1 MKKIVV
7 LGSINMDLVTFCER
21 APIGGETL
29 LGKEFRQIPGGK
41 GANQAVAMGKLGAEV
56 TMLGK
61 VGTEGMGDILLSSM
75 KNDGVDVSRIEKV
88 EGVSTGIAKIVVEDN
103 GQNRIIVVPGTNGL
117 VDVEYVE
124 RNLDAIAEADILVC
138 QLEIPLETVKYAFQK
153 AKELGKTTILNPAPA
168 RVLDAE
174 IIKNSDYI
182 IPNET
187 ELETIS
193 GEKVD
198 VSLTL
203 DSVEKAAG
211 KLLDAGVKGLLI
223 TLGSKGSLYIE
234 REMQTLASAYR
245 VKAVDTTAAG
255 DSFIGGFV
263 RGLAEGME
271 LKECIELGTKVA
283 AISVTRIGAQTS
295 LPTWEEVK
303 NFRGER

>member
-21 APIGGETL
+21 APRGGETL

-41 GANQAVAMGKLGAEV
+41 GANQAVAMGKLGADI

-61 VGTEGMGDILLSSM
+61 VGTEGMGEILLNSM
-75 KNDGVDVSRIEKV
+75 KKDGVETNKIEK
-88 EGVSTGIAKIVVEDN
+88 SSKTTGIAKIIVEEN
-103 GQNRIIVVPGTNGL
+103 GQNRILVVSGANGD
-117 VDVEYVE
+117 VDNQYVDKNIE
-124 RNLDAIAEADILVC
+124 TIKNSDILVC
-138 QLEIPLETVKYAFQK
+138 QLEIPMESVKYAFKQ
-153 AKELGKTTILNPAPA
+153 AKEMGKITVLNPAPA
-168 RVLDAE
+168 AHLDEE

-187 ELETIS
+187 ELEIITGIKTDTLEGVKEAALS
-193 GEKVD
+193 LLEK
-198 VSLTL
+198 
-203 DSVEKAAG
+203 
-211 KLLDAGVKGLLI
+211 GVKGLLI
-223 TLGSKGSLYIE
+223 TLGSKGSLYIDRE
-234 REMQTLASAYR
+234 REIMTPAYK

-263 RGLAEGME
+263 KGISEGME
-271 LKECIELGTKVA
+271 IGVAIELGTKVA

-295 LPTWEEVK
+295 LPTEKEVK